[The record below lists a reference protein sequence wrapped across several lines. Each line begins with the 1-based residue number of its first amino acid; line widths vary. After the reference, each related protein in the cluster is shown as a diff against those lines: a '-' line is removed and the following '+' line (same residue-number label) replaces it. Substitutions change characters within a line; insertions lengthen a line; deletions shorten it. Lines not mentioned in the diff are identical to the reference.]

1 MDVGSHAGD
10 VDDDDNNDD
19 DVVGSRVRD
28 VAVTSL
34 LEADRGILAG
44 ILFRIN

>member
-19 DVVGSRVRD
+19 VVGSRVR
-28 VAVTSL
+28 VVEMTSL
-34 LEADRGILAG
+34 LEAGLGILAG
-44 ILFRIN
+44 ILFQIN